1 MEKAEFKKTVSDW
14 IRLQYA
20 SSDESLRRTFRF
32 NDVYG
37 LLEDGVAH
45 FWFRKADGSLR
56 SAYGTLNRA
65 IIERHGG
72 IPEGEEKKEK
82 AFSGA
87 VPYYDLEKDA
97 WRCFKADSIQEVDFE
112 YGQEEKT

>member
-14 IRLQYA
+14 IRSQYA

-72 IPEGEEKKEK
+72 EGCL
-82 AFSGA
+82 AMLQGGFNPGSGLR
-87 VPYYDLEKDA
+87 V
-97 WRCFKADSIQEVDFE
+97 W
-112 YGQEEKT
+112 